1 MNLNISSSTQ
11 IKIFGV
17 ILGVLVVSVFATLQH
32 IMIFGVI
39 KPKAYIIPAIVGS
52 LSGFFIA
59 TWFSKLIEAKKEVE
73 NSHNRLKMILEGTEI
88 GLWDWNP
95 QTNDV
100 KFDEQWCQL
109 LGYSLEE
116 LEPHFNSWESRVHP
130 DDLQQCYKD
139 IERYMNGET
148 EFYSNVHRM
157 KHKDGHWVYILDRG
171 QIVEHDENNQP
182 ISFTGTHTDITHLK
196 EVEQE
201 LEDSNKKLKRL
212 TLIDGL
218 TGLSNRRAL
227 QEYLIK
233 EWGHWQRQQTP
244 FSILMIDL
252 DCFKDFNDTYGHV
265 AGDDCLKQVANVL
278 STNVKRTNDIAAR
291 FGGEEFLVMLSAINN
306 HDAIKIAEEIRTDIQ
321 NLAIPHSA
329 SCCYSTVTVSIGV
342 SSCDSDKPCDS
353 YQHTIEEADK
363 ALYQAKEQ
371 GRNQTVLYQN

>member
-1 MNLNISSSTQ
+1 MHLKISNSTQ

-17 ILGVLVVSVFATLQH
+17 ILGILIVSLFATLQH

-52 LSGFFIA
+52 LSGFLIA
-59 TWFSKLIEAKKEVE
+59 TWFSKLAEAKKEIE
-73 NSHNRLKMILEGTEI
+73 TSHSRLKSILEGTEI
-88 GLWDWNP
+88 GMWDWNP

-116 LEPHFNSWESRVHP
+116 IEPTFTSWESRVHP
-130 DDLQQCYKD
+130 EDLKQCYKD

-148 EFYSNVHRM
+148 EFYNNVHRM

-171 QIVEHDENNQP
+171 QIIEHDENNQP

-196 EVEQE
+196 EVEKE
-201 LEDSNKKLKRL
+201 LEDSNKKLRQL

-233 EWGHWQRQQTP
+233 EWAHWQRNQTP
-244 FSILMIDL
+244 FSMLMIDI
-252 DCFKDFNDTYGHV
+252 DCFKDFNDTYGHMT
-265 AGDDCLKQVANVL
+265 GDDCLKQVANIL
-278 STNVKRTNDIAAR
+278 NTNVKRTNDMAAR
-291 FGGEEFLVMLSAINN
+291 FGGEEFLIVLSGI
-306 HDAIKIAEEIRTDIQ
+306 HSHEAIKVAENIRTDIQ

-329 SCCYSTVTVSIGV
+329 STCHSTVTVSIGV
-342 SSCDSDKPCDS
+342 SSCDGHCDS
-353 YQHTIEEADK
+353 SQHTIEEADK

-371 GRNQTVLYQN
+371 GRNRTVLYQK

>member
-1 MNLNISSSTQ
+1 MNLKISSSTQ

-17 ILGVLVVSVFATLQH
+17 ILGLLVVSVFATLQH

-59 TWFSKLIEAKKEVE
+59 TWFSKLAEAKKEIE
-73 NSHNRLKMILEGTEI
+73 TSHNRLKMILEGTEI
-88 GLWDWNP
+88 GMWDWNP
-95 QTNDV
+95 QTNAL

-109 LGYSLEE
+109 LGYKLEE
-116 LEPHFNSWESRVHP
+116 IEPTFNSWESRVHP

-148 EFYSNVHRM
+148 EFFSNIHRM
-157 KHKDGHWVYILDRG
+157 KHKDGHWVYLLDRG
-171 QIVEHDENNQP
+171 QIVERDEKNHP
-182 ISFTGTHTDITHLK
+182 TRFTGTNTDITHLK

-201 LEDSNKKLKRL
+201 LENSNKKLKQL
-212 TLIDGL
+212 TLMDGL
-218 TGLSNRRAL
+218 TGLNNRRAL

-233 EWGHWQRQQTP
+233 EWAHWQRNQTP
-244 FSILMIDL
+244 FSILMIDI
-252 DCFKDFNDTYGHV
+252 DCFKDFNDTYGHM

-278 STNVKRTNDIAAR
+278 QKNVKRTNDMAAR
-291 FGGEEFLVMLSAINN
+291 FGGEEFLIVLSGINSRDAIN
-306 HDAIKIAEEIRTDIQ
+306 IAEEIRNEIQ
-321 NLAIPHSA
+321 KLAIPHSA
-329 SCCYSTVTVSIGV
+329 SSCRSTVTVSIGV
-342 SSCDSDKPCDS
+342 SSCDSHKPCDS
-353 YQHTIEEADK
+353 HQHTIEEADK